1 MATFRVGLS
10 GDGVVCGNMNNG
22 LRFGLCG
29 SQVRLVVANQDRR
42 VYAFNVPTPQEAG
55 AKGLAFLC
63 PSLRER
69 GAAEK

>member
-10 GDGVVCGNMNNG
+10 YDGVVCGNMNNG

-29 SQVRLVVANQDRR
+29 SQVRLLVANQDCR
-42 VYAFNVPTPQEAG
+42 VYAFNAPQEAG
-55 AKGLAFLC
+55 GKGAAFLC

-69 GAAEK
+69 GVAEK